1 MSETLLYTIA
11 GVLYTISLE
20 FFVLFFMISFQALP
34 GKLFFSSK
42 KNCARI
48 FVCLSLSAGLAGG
61 YLCYIADGYFEPFQ
75 LWTAFFPALFV
86 PFLIAGFFSGSDMES
101 DTVVLHM
108 RAGTYTLNT
117 ETARV
122 GTQLTAVNYAVW
134 GNKVVRFTG
143 AVPSSPISIRAYCR
157 KDGRKNYVCTGY
169 EVPGKAE
176 YTKAEK
182 RERFH
187 SIILIAAAFFMPL
200 PATPMFLWYKEFGQ
214 GNNPY
219 MTMMVMSLI
228 IVVFGG
234 CRKLFING
242 KNRLSKIH
250 YFIFNIMYYLVIVT
264 CFVQILMKIEAMM

>member
-157 KDGRKNYVCTGY
+157 KARKIPQHNTYSCSFFY
-169 EVPGKAE
+169 
-176 YTKAEK
+176 
-182 RERFH
+182 
-187 SIILIAAAFFMPL
+187 AAAHN
-200 PATPMFLWYKEFGQ
+200 TH
-214 GNNPY
+214 
-219 MTMMVMSLI
+219 VSL
-228 IVVFGG
+228 V
-234 CRKLFING
+234 
-242 KNRLSKIH
+242 
-250 YFIFNIMYYLVIVT
+250 
-264 CFVQILMKIEAMM
+264 